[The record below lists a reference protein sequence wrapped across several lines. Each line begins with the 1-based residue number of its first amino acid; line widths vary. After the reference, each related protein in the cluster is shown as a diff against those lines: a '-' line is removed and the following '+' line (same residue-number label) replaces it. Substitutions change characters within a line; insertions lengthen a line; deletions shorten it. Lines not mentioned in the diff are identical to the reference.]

1 MKLTVLVPA
10 SVPSPELTTVA
21 TPREFYEVDEF
32 AKAVGD
38 ALRISVPIVEG
49 TLNLAEAPV
58 DGYLLAYDLPSA
70 IDSTQAARVLAL
82 NVDRSTIMRRVEAQ
96 TLLGAIE
103 KQRYFEW
110 CARRAHE
117 HGSWLVARRDVAALI
132 SAQPLP
138 GPYVSQHYTAISDA
152 TANSLVELLAV
163 YLTACAQSQHGAM
176 S

>member
-1 MKLTVLVPA
+1 MKLTILVPA
-10 SVPSPELTTVA
+10 SVPSPELTTST

-38 ALRISVPIVEG
+38 ALRISVPVVEG
-49 TLNLAEAPV
+49 TLAEAPAH
-58 DGYLLAYDLPSA
+58 GYLLAYDLPSA
-70 IDSTQAARVLAL
+70 IDSIQAARVLAL

-110 CARRAHE
+110 CARRADE
-117 HGSWLVARRDVAALI
+117 HGGWLVAKRDAAALM

-138 GPYVSQHYTAISDA
+138 GPYVSQHYTAISSA
-152 TANSLVELLAV
+152 TANSLVELLAA
-163 YLTACAQSQHGAM
+163 YLTAYARSQHEAM